1 MPKRSTK
8 RSNKRRTRKQKPVLM
23 IGCSSSKKRNNKSHR
38 NIKGGLCPKCGTK
51 CQGNSCPKC
60 GTKCQGNSCPKC
72 GCNCYLNHR
81 YKGGAGCGSSGCPI
95 APLSIKQMNNLK
107 GGTCQTCSNIQLGG
121 KIPPPFVPSNS
132 AWGPNVHK
140 WPGVDGVPNSRNY
153 LSPYNSDNNPQLQMS
168 MDNAG
173 YKTPNSLVGGKKGG
187 GLIPQD
193 FVNLGRDF
201 SFNFKSAYNALNGY
215 KSPVE
220 PAPYKGQLT
229 GALNNNNFL
238 F

>member
-1 MPKRSTK
+1 MPKK
-8 RSNKRRTRKQKPVLM
+8 SNKRIHKRTRTRT
-23 IGCSSSKKRNNKSHR
+23 KKGNNKSRRNNKVF
-38 NIKGGLCPKCGTK
+38 LCPKCGTK
-51 CQGNSCPKC
+51 CKC
-60 GTKCQGNSCPKC
+60 KCN
-72 GCNCYLNHR
+72 L
-81 YKGGAGCGSSGCPI
+81 KGGTGCGSPGCPI
-95 APLSIKQMNNLK
+95 APLSIQQMNQF

-153 LSPYNSDNNPQLQMS
+153 LSPYNTDNNPQLQMS
-168 MDNAG
+168 MANAG
-173 YKTPNSLVGGKKGG
+173 YKTPNSLVGGKKNKQLGG

-201 SFNFKSAYNALNGY
+201 SYNFKSAYNALNGY
-215 KSPVE
+215 KSPVD

-229 GALNNNNFL
+229 GALNYNKFM

>member
-1 MPKRSTK
+1 MPKK
-8 RSNKRRTRKQKPVLM
+8 SNKRIHKRTRTRTRTRT
-23 IGCSSSKKRNNKSHR
+23 KKVNKKSHR
-38 NIKGGLCPKCGTK
+38 NNKVFVCPKCGSK
-51 CQGNSCPKC
+51 CKC
-60 GTKCQGNSCPKC
+60 N
-72 GCNCYLNHR
+72 L
-81 YKGGAGCGSSGCPI
+81 KGGTGCGSPGCPI
-95 APLSIKQMNNLK
+95 APLSIQQMNQK

-140 WPGVDGVPNSRNY
+140 WPGIDGVPNGRNY
-153 LSPYNSDNNPQLQMS
+153 LSPYNTDNNPQLQMS
-168 MDNAG
+168 MANAG
-173 YKTPNSLVGGKKGG
+173 YKTPNSLVGGKKNKQLGG

-201 SFNFKSAYNALNGY
+201 SYNFKSAYNALNGY
-215 KSPVE
+215 KSPVD

-229 GALNNNNFL
+229 GALNYNKFM

>member
-1 MPKRSTK
+1 MPK
-8 RSNKRRTRKQKPVLM
+8 RSNKRTRTRKQTPVLM
-23 IGCSSSKKRNNKSHR
+23 IGCSSSKKVNKKSRRNNK
-38 NIKGGLCPKCGTK
+38 GGLNKYCPKCRTK
-51 CQGNSCPKC
+51 CKV
-60 GTKCQGNSCPKC
+60 
-72 GCNCYLNHR
+72 NCF
-81 YKGGAGCGSSGCPI
+81 KGGAGCGSSGCPI
-95 APLSIKQMNNLK
+95 APLSIQKMNSLK

-132 AWGPNVHK
+132 AWGSPVNK

-153 LSPYNSDNNPQLQMS
+153 LSPYNTDNNPQQQMS
-168 MDNAG
+168 MNNAG

-201 SFNFKSAYNALNGY
+201 SYNFKSAYNALNGY
-215 KSPVE
+215 KPPVD

-229 GALNNNNFL
+229 GALNYNKFI

>member
-1 MPKRSTK
+1 MPKRSNK

-38 NIKGGLCPKCGTK
+38 NNKGGLCPKCG
-51 CQGNSCPKC
+51 S
-60 GTKCQGNSCPKC
+60 
-72 GCNCYLNHR
+72 NCYLNHR

-95 APLSIKQMNNLK
+95 APLSIQQMNNLK

-121 KIPPPFVPSNS
+121 KIPPPFVPPNS
-132 AWGPNVHK
+132 PWGPNVHK

-153 LSPYNSDNNPQLQMS
+153 LSPYNTDNNPQLQMS
-168 MDNAG
+168 MANAG

-201 SFNFKSAYNALNGY
+201 SYNFKSAYNALNGY
-215 KSPVE
+215 KSPVD

-229 GALNNNNFL
+229 GALNHNKFL